1 MAVGLA
7 VCVCVGSIDF
17 GNAHL
22 IFNLLEPKS
31 EFVKG
36 VRTDDGWSN
45 DASVGQRVVFRDLQ
59 DCLCL
64 VVEFRADMPS
74 RVVVSFVE
82 VKHGLNV
89 NILFARPLHQVTH
102 QLGCL
107 CGVVDVEHQISN
119 AINDY

>member
-1 MAVGLA
+1 MTVGLA
-7 VCVCVGSIDF
+7 VCVRVGSIDF

-22 IFNLLEPKS
+22 IFNLLKPKS

-36 VRTDDGWSN
+36 FRTDDGWSN

-74 RVVVSFVE
+74 CVIVAFVE
-82 VKHGLNV
+82 VQHSLDMD
-89 NILFARPLHQVTH
+89 ILLACPLHQVAH
-102 QLGCL
+102 EFSRF
-107 CGVVDVEHQISN
+107 CGIVDVEHQISN
-119 AINDY
+119 AINDH